1 MNTVMKKWAYM
12 LIIAGI
18 LVMIYPQANEWYDDW
33 QQERLLNQA
42 EQAAAISHQNTT
54 KKLKNSYS
62 EVNALLN
69 EGSSADNINSKTEA
83 LVNGEIL
90 GVIRIPVINVELPI
104 IEGATRENMRSAAV
118 HISETDQLGQK
129 GNFAV
134 AAHRAHKTGRLFN
147 RLGEVKVG
155 DSIQIESSGQQYNYQ
170 VDRIRIVEPTEVS
183 VLDSDHQSE
192 ELTLVT
198 CDPLINPTHRLIV
211 HAIRV
216 YNHTN

>member
-1 MNTVMKKWAYM
+1 MKKWAYA
-12 LIIAGI
+12 LIILGV
-18 LVMIYPQANEWYDDW
+18 LVIVYPQANEWYDDW
-33 QQERLLNQA
+33 QQERLLSQA
-42 EQAAAISHQNTT
+42 EQEAAVSHQDTT
-54 KKLKNSYS
+54 KNLKIGYS

-69 EGSSADNINSKTEA
+69 EGAAADNINSKSDTP
-83 LVNGEIL
+83 VNGQIL
-90 GVIRIPVINVELPI
+90 GVIRIPVIDVELPVV
-104 IEGATRENMRSAAV
+104 EGATRENMRSAAV

-134 AAHRAHKTGRLFN
+134 AAHRAHKAGRLFN

-155 DSIQIESSGQQYNYQ
+155 DRIQIESSGQQYNYQ

-183 VLDSDHQSE
+183 VLESDRQSQ

-216 YNHTN
+216 DENAN